1 MSEIKAQVRD
11 SNNKPLFITITT
23 KKTVLSLVNG
33 VELLSIPNDTILQ
46 LSSWINESKNK
57 IK

>member
-46 LSSWINESKNK
+46 LASWINESKNK